1 MAHNIKL
8 ICPTCKH
15 EWQVDL
21 DEVQAEQVIYR
32 GLPPPEPKTKVETYR
47 FKCPRDGA
55 WVIAEVKIE
64 E

>member
-1 MAHNIKL
+1 MARNITL
-8 ICPTCKH
+8 SCPTCRY

-21 DEVQAEQVIYR
+21 DQAQAQQVIYK
-32 GLPPPEPKTKVETYR
+32 GLLQAESKTKVETYR

-55 WVIAEVKIE
+55 WVIAEVEIE

>member
-8 ICPTCKH
+8 SCPTCKH

-21 DEVQAEQVIYR
+21 DQAQTEQVIYK
-32 GLPPPEPKTKVETYR
+32 GFPPAEPKTKVETYH
-47 FKCPRDGA
+47 FNCPRDGA
-55 WVIAEVKIE
+55 WVIAEVEIE